1 MRDPDRISIREAT
14 LADVAGIAE
23 VHVDSWRTTY
33 EGIISS
39 HVLARLSHSRRE
51 SLWREILSAPPPS
64 TLTLVAVDAGDRVVG
79 FANAGPGR
87 EPMEEYVGELY
98 AIYILQDYQG
108 RGVGTA
114 LMRGAV
120 EHLLANG
127 MGTMYVWVL
136 SANPSRLFYEA
147 LGGTPIG
154 TKTVDIGG
162 RLLEETAYG
171 WSDIAPLAMQ

>member
-1 MRDPDRISIREAT
+1 
-14 LADVAGIAE
+14 
-23 VHVDSWRTTY
+23 
-33 EGIISS
+33 
-39 HVLARLSHSRRE
+39 
-51 SLWREILSAPPPS
+51 
-64 TLTLVAVDAGDRVVG
+64 
-79 FANAGPGR
+79 
-87 EPMEEYVGELY
+87 MEEYVGELY

-114 LMRGAV
+114 LMRGAF